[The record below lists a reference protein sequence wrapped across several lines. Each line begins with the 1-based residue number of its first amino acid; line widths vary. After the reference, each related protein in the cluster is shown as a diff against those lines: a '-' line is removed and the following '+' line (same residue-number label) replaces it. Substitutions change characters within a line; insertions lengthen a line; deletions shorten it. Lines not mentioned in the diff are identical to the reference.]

1 MNPQL
6 TAAQERAREI
16 IKEMF
21 LANFCDG
28 DSWDDA
34 SASCFTKHAALDIA
48 EFFWN
53 EAIRAS
59 EKKVP
64 KKIGGGIGPAVVD
77 ISAEGMV
84 RGHNS
89 CRTETLQA
97 LATLKV

>member
-34 SASCFTKHAALDIA
+34 SASCFTKYAALDIA

-53 EAIRAS
+53 EAEQVGV
-59 EKKVP
+59 EKEKALWLSGVRCNEC
-64 KKIGGGIGPAVVD
+64 GGNKNPDGLSDMCDKCFQEARHYKP
-77 ISAEGMV
+77 
-84 RGHNS
+84 
-89 CRTETLQA
+89 
-97 LATLKV
+97 